1 MTFDIQHFYHAPSG
15 TLSYLVSDPDSRE
28 AAVIDPVIGFSVVS
42 GRLDRSPVDDIVAAV
57 RAQNLEVRW
66 ILETHAHADHL
77 SGARYVQ
84 SDVGGKI
91 GIGTGIRQVQAHF
104 AKVFNV
110 EPTFNADG
118 SQFDHLFAD
127 GDAVPLGT
135 QSGRVIATPGH
146 TSDSVT
152 YLFGNAAFIGD
163 SMFAPDIGTARCDF
177 PGGNAAELYTSIQT
191 LLSLPEGTRFYLCHD
206 YPPEGRDVRVDVPL
220 EEQASDNLHVGG
232 GRSLE
237 EFIAMREARD
247 SQLALPALLL
257 PSIQVNI
264 RAGDLPP
271 AEKNGVSYLKLP
283 VDLL

>member
-1 MTFDIQHFYHAPSG
+1 MTFDIQHFYHAASG
-15 TLSYLVSDPDSRE
+15 TLSYLVSDPDSGE
-28 AAVIDPVIGFSVVS
+28 AAVIDPVLGFSVVS
-42 GRLDRSPVDDIVAAV
+42 GRLDRSPVNDIVDAV
-57 RAQNLEVRW
+57 RARNLNVCW
-66 ILETHAHADHL
+66 VLETHAHADHL

-84 SDVGGKI
+84 AEVGGKI
-91 GIGTGIRQVQAHF
+91 GIGNGIRQVQAHF
-104 AKVFNV
+104 AKVFNL
-110 EPTFNADG
+110 ESTFPADG
-118 SQFDHLFAD
+118 SQFDHLFSD
-127 GDAVPLGT
+127 GDAVPLGA

-177 PGGNAAELYTSIQT
+177 PGGDAAELYKSIHT
-191 LLSLPEGTRFYLCHD
+191 LLSLSPDTRFYLCHD

-220 EEQASDNLHVGG
+220 DEQVSDNLHVGG

-237 EFIAMREARD
+237 DFIAMREARD
-247 SQLALPALLL
+247 AQLALPALLL

-271 AEKNGVSYLKLP
+271 AEGNGVSYLKLP
-283 VDLL
+283 VNLL